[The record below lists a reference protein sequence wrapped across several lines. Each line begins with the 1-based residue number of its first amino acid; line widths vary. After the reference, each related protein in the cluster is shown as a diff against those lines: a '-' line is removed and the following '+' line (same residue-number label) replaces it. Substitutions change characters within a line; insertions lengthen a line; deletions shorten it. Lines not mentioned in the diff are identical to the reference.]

1 MCANVLVAEDDPRQA
16 EVLRRYLEAE
26 GHRPTMVTDGDQAVA
41 TVRAGGIDLVV
52 LDVLMPALDGVSA
65 CRLIRAR
72 SDVPILMLTALG
84 EDDDVLLGLDT
95 GADDYVTKPY
105 SPRQLMGRIRTLL
118 RRAPVTPRNV
128 RRAGGLTVD
137 LDRHQVHLDG
147 REIPCTPDE
156 FGILAALADVPGRV
170 FSRAQLL
177 GHTAGQDRESTER
190 TIDSHVKNL
199 RRKIEENPRRPRRL
213 LAVYGVGYKLCG

>member
-26 GHRPTMVTDGDQAVA
+26 GHHPIVVTDGDQAVA
-41 TVRAGGIDLVV
+41 TVRAGGVDLVV

-72 SDVPILMLTALG
+72 SEIPVLMLTALG

-118 RRAPVTPRNV
+118 RRVPPVLRNV
-128 RRAGGLTVD
+128 RRAGSITVD
-137 LDRHQVHLDG
+137 LDRWMVLLDNQ
-147 REIPCTPDE
+147 EIVCTPDE
-156 FGILAALADVPGRV
+156 FGILAALADAPDRV
-170 FSRAQLL
+170 LSRAQLL
-177 GHTAGQDRESTER
+177 QHTAGQDRESTER

-213 LAVYGVGYKLCG
+213 VTVYGVGYKLVA

>member
-26 GHRPTMVTDGDQAVA
+26 GHHPIMVTDGDQAVA
-41 TVRAGGIDLVV
+41 AVRAGGVDLAV
-52 LDVLMPALDGVSA
+52 LDVLMPTLDGVSA

-72 SDVPILMLTALG
+72 SEIPVLMLTALG

-118 RRAPVTPRNV
+118 RRVPPVPRNV
-128 RRAGGLTVD
+128 RRAGAITVD
-137 LDRHQVHLDG
+137 LDRWVVLLDNH
-147 REIPCTPDE
+147 EIVCTPDE
-156 FGILAALADVPGRV
+156 FGILAALADAPDRV

-177 GHTAGQDRESTER
+177 QHTAGQDRESTER

-199 RRKIEENPRRPRRL
+199 RRKIENDPRRPRRL
-213 LAVYGVGYKLCG
+213 VTVYGVGYKLVA

>member
-26 GHRPTMVTDGDQAVA
+26 GHHPIMVTDGEQAVA
-41 TVRAGGIDLVV
+41 RVRAGGVDLVV

-65 CRLIRAR
+65 CRLIRDR
-72 SDVPILMLTALG
+72 SDVPVLMLTALG

-105 SPRQLMGRIRTLL
+105 SPRQLMARIRGLL
-118 RRAPVTPRNV
+118 RRVPAAPRDV
-128 RRAGGLTVD
+128 RRAGALTVD
-137 LDRHQVHLDG
+137 RDRHRILLHG

-156 FGILAALADVPGRV
+156 FGILAALAAAPDRV
-170 FSRAQLL
+170 FTRMQLL
-177 GHTAGQDRESTER
+177 ERTAGRNRESTER
-190 TIDSHVKNL
+190 TIDSHIKNL
-199 RRKIEENPRRPRRL
+199 RRKIEDDPRRPARL
-213 LAVYGVGYKLCG
+213 VTVYGVGYKLAG

>member
-26 GHRPTMVTDGDQAVA
+26 GHHPIMVTDGDQAVA
-41 TVRAGGIDLVV
+41 VARAGGVDLVV

-72 SDVPILMLTALG
+72 SDVPVLMLTALG

-105 SPRQLMGRIRTLL
+105 SPRLLMGRIRTLL
-118 RRAPVTPRNV
+118 RRVPATPRDL
-128 RRAGGLTVD
+128 RRVGPLTVD
-137 LDRHQVHLDG
+137 LDRYVVSLDG
-147 REIPCTPDE
+147 REITCTPDE
-156 FGILAALADVPGRV
+156 FGILAALADTPGRV

-177 GHTAGQDRESTER
+177 RHTAGQDRESTER

-199 RRKIEENPRRPRRL
+199 RRKIEDDPRRPRRL
-213 LAVYGVGYKLCG
+213 LTVYGVGYKLVA